1 MTSTPA
7 QVKGAI
13 RGVTRAQNGGRHS
26 SVSLEWLGDPAVETR
41 KEWVIPGMLGIGEVM
56 VIHAD
61 TKVGKTQLA
70 TQISFAIATGGE
82 IFGRKV
88 SKGAVLYGAFEKSR
102 VTKKR
107 FRAQQKLSGGIQ
119 PPVAIFSGVVNLM
132 GKEDA
137 DRIIAATAE
146 MSSRL
151 RVRLVVIDTLNRASG
166 GVDENAAGPMGQVFN
181 ELTRIADE
189 VGCAVIVLHHNAQ
202 GKTKMRGSSAV
213 PASADVLMSLE
224 AKGDV
229 REAKIT
235 AANDVPEGQA
245 FRFRLKQVQLLA
257 AADGRD
263 AEHTVVM
270 EPIER
275 KSESQRDDVTPAA
288 VRKRATAVLELFS
301 QEFTDVRIDR
311 AALLSAARDQLLVSP
326 GKSGSEQ
333 LRVALKELQRSRLI
347 DFTNEHVW
355 SLPVSNQAQHAN
367 PSLERRD
374 FGPME
379 LDQ

>member
-56 VIHAD
+56 VVHAD

-107 FRAQQKLSGGIQ
+107 FRAQQKLSGGVQ
-119 PPVAIFSGVVNLM
+119 PPVAICSDVVNLM
-132 GKEDA
+132 REGEA
-137 DRIIAATAE
+137 DRIIAAASE
-146 MSSRL
+146 MSSRQ

-189 VGCAVIVLHHNAQ
+189 VGAAVIVLHHNAQ

-224 AKGDV
+224 VKGEI

-235 AANDVPEGQA
+235 AANDVPEGQT
-245 FRFRLKQVQLLA
+245 FRFRLKQVELLA
-257 AADGRD
+257 AADGRE

-275 KSESQRDDVTPAA
+275 KSESQREEAAPLA
-288 VRKRATAVLELFS
+288 VRRRATAIFDLFEQILEDG
-301 QEFTDVRIDR
+301 QIGR
-311 AALLSAARDQLLVSP
+311 AALLSAARDQSLVSD

-333 LRVALKELQRSRLI
+333 LRLALRELQRRGLV
-347 DFTNEHVW
+347 DFNEKGVW
-355 SLPVSNQAQHAN
+355 SLHSKQVQHAN
-367 PSLERRD
+367 PSLEGRD